1 VEKWTRFLWIRP
13 RRWLGSSI
21 YPLEFMNFQKKS
33 GKMKKGCGIIGSI
46 KIVRYVAI
54 FFTYGTLFQFQVPT
68 VGRLTMVVLR
78 KIDFC
83 KK

>member
-1 VEKWTRFLWIRP
+1 
-13 RRWLGSSI
+13 
-21 YPLEFMNFQKKS
+21 
-33 GKMKKGCGIIGSI
+33 MKKGCGIIGSI